1 MESLNRKTL
10 PNRAGYIG
18 RQAIAPNESSHIIYA
33 LEFLISLKTDDAPN
47 FLMSTAFMLK
57 KRIIWSRLIRIV
69 VMQTV
74 NGISLIQSHP

>member
-18 RQAIAPNESSHIIYA
+18 RIAPNESSHIIYA

-57 KRIIWSRLIRIV
+57 NESSGL
-69 VMQTV
+69 
-74 NGISLIQSHP
+74 GLSA

>member
-10 PNRAGYIG
+10 PNRAGYID
-18 RQAIAPNESSHIIYA
+18 RIASNEGSHIIYA

-47 FLMSTAFMLK
+47 FLMPAAFMLK

-74 NGISLIQSHP
+74 NGISLIQSFP

>member
-10 PNRAGYIG
+10 PNRAGYID
-18 RQAIAPNESSHIIYA
+18 RIASNEGSHIIYA

-47 FLMSTAFMLK
+47 FLMPAAFMLK
-57 KRIIWSRLIRIV
+57 EQIIWSRLIRIV

-74 NGISLIQSHP
+74 NGISLIQSFP